1 MSWPTRLNDF
11 LEILILTGIFYVI
24 LRFLLETRGTGV
36 IRGLTI
42 LVSLLFIVSL
52 FLIEVLNLV
61 RLKHV
66 YDNLVNIFV
75 IGLIVIFQP
84 EIRRGITQLG
94 DHRLFA
100 KVFGGLSAKSA
111 GVAEE
116 IVAACRAMARRKI
129 GALIAIER
137 SASLQPY
144 LHTGNKG
151 TPIDAKVDN
160 LLLQTIFQPGAPLHD
175 GAVLIQGDR
184 IIGAGCLLPLSR
196 NENIPKKYGTRHHAA
211 VGLSEVADAIVLVV
225 SEEKGTISVAYNG
238 VLHENLD
245 EERIRGFLTRS
256 PETSEEKSSATPGQ
270 VGPEGTGPAAAAGG
284 EGTHA

>member
-1 MSWPTRLNDF
+1 LSWPTKLNDF
-11 LEILILTGIFYVI
+11 LEILILTGIFYII

-66 YDNLVNIFV
+66 YDNLVSIFV

-94 DHRLFA
+94 DHRFFGRLFNRLGA
-100 KVFGGLSAKSA
+100 KGEDI
-111 GVAEE
+111 AEE
-116 IVAACRAMARRKI
+116 LIAACRAMARRRV
-129 GALIAIER
+129 GALIALER
-137 SASLQPY
+137 SASLTPY

-151 TPIDAKVDN
+151 TALDSKIDN
-160 LLLQTIFQPGAPLHD
+160 LLLQTIFHPGSPLHD

-184 IIGAGCLLPLSR
+184 LIGAGCLLPLSR

-211 VGLSEVADAIVLVV
+211 VGLSEVADAVVIVV
-225 SEEKGTISVAYNG
+225 SEEKGTISVAMNG
-238 VLHENLD
+238 NLHENID
-245 EERIRGFLTRS
+245 EAELREFILGR
-256 PETSEEKSSATPGQ
+256 PG
-270 VGPEGTGPAAAAGG
+270 VEPASGDDAPNEGPSKGG
-284 EGTHA
+284 EAPAHA